1 MKRKIGFDTTFK
13 ERGRIYDNYRIVRSE
28 LEKLGFYCDEYDK
41 FPILMDNIMEYETL
55 IFPCPDN
62 SKFSF
67 DELNILENYVKNGKN
82 LLVLSHAGGD
92 KGRRTN
98 LNNLTELFGIKFN
111 NDQVLDKKY
120 NLDLEG
126 FPLINSHS
134 DYYSYKKIEPICHRI
149 GCSLEIISNS
159 VLPLAVS
166 SSYAAPN
173 DAVTAALSEYG
184 KGRVIC
190 VGSYEIFR
198 DEVKGGI
205 SYPPNL
211 EFFLFLMDLLDR
223 KELNSQRFEE
233 DSTRTEDIP
242 NISNQVPNELAG
254 KPVQVKNNYNDKLI
268 ANFNEFKNQ
277 VYESLK
283 QQQSYLDKLNEE
295 LNLLNIDIKKFKD
308 LENKFDEN
316 YKKIHDKIME
326 HDLELL
332 NRDPNNYYPSSNY
345 DIIQDGLTEFKLEVD
360 FINKKLQELDLE
372 QKRVGKLLKE
382 SMQFNKNRND
392 FFEKNE
398 DKDNVVFIKASDLVK
413 NPANN
418 DKTNSK
424 KSNVEN
430 KKINNEIEIEMDKV
444 EIDEN
449 MIVKNNMDPKINQF
463 KKFLRFLK
471 KQYEIGVINEEE
483 YIIKKKKIECKINK
497 SV

>member
-13 ERGRIYDNYRIVRSE
+13 ERGRIYDNYRIIRSE
-28 LEKLGFYCDEYDK
+28 LEKLGFYCDEYDR
-41 FPILMDNIMEYETL
+41 FPILMDNIMEYEML
-55 IFPCPDN
+55 IFACPDN
-62 SKFSF
+62 AKFSF
-67 DELNILENYVKNGKN
+67 DELNTLENFVKNGRN

-120 NLDLEG
+120 NLDLES
-126 FPLINSHS
+126 FPLIDTYS
-134 DYYSYKKIEPICHRI
+134 DYYSYRKIDPICHRI
-149 GCSLEIISNS
+149 GCSLEIINNS

-166 SSYAAPN
+166 SSNAIPN

-205 SYPPNL
+205 SYQTNL
-211 EFFLFLMDLLDR
+211 EFFLFLMDLLNREELKSKDFEKDITR
-223 KELNSQRFEE
+223 KDEKN
-233 DSTRTEDIP
+233 
-242 NISNQVPNELAG
+242 NISNQVPNELG
-254 KPVQVKNNYNDKLI
+254 VKPVQVSNNYNEKLI
-268 ANFNEFKNQ
+268 ANFNEFRNQ

-283 QQQSYLDKLNEE
+283 QQQAYLDKLNGD
-295 LNLLNIDIKKFKD
+295 LNLLNMDIKKIKD

-316 YKKIHDKIME
+316 YKKIHEKIME
-326 HDLELL
+326 HDVELL
-332 NRDPNNYYPSSNY
+332 NRDSNNYYPSSNY

-372 QKRVGKLLKE
+372 QKRVSKLLKE
-382 SMQFNKNRND
+382 SMQFNKKRND

-413 NPANN
+413 NPANDGKPKSKISNQGNKNN
-418 DKTNSK
+418 D
-424 KSNVEN
+424 E
-430 KKINNEIEIEMDKV
+430 EIEIDKV

-449 MIVKNNMDPKINQF
+449 KIVKNNIDPKINQF